1 MKYSKQCNYCVSL
14 VRKTKRTY
22 YGNLNEKE
30 VTDNRKFLKTVKPF
44 LSDKCPSNEK
54 VILVEEDEII
64 SKDSEMTEVLNT
76 LSSNIVNNLNIPEY
90 QTNAPISDNL
100 NGPVLKAIAK
110 YKNHPSIK
118 AIEKIP
124 KPDNLFNFSNVDK
137 EEVFKEIIRL
147 DASKASQDTD
157 VPTKVIKENA
167 DIFSHFLYPSVNAC
181 INNDDFPTFLKHA
194 NIIPAFKKGSKNI
207 KDNYRPISILKNISK
222 VYERIMFKQI
232 GEYMDPF
239 FSKFLC
245 GFRKGFSTQQ
255 CLIAFIEKWK
265 SAVYKGKYFGALLTD
280 LSKAFDCLPHELLI
294 AKLHACGFSLSA
306 LRLMYSYLSNR
317 KQRTKINE
325 SYSSWEEILYG
336 VPQGSILGP
345 LLFNIFM
352 CDLFLIVN
360 DIDFANYAD
369 DNTPFVFGNNPIEV
383 LKCLEDA
390 SDKLS
395 EWFSNNQMKANPGKC
410 QPYASSR
417 TPTSINIKGYVINNS
432 LCEKLLGVTIDS
444 KLSFNAHLDKILIS
458 FRGVLSMS
466 SGHNFVEWV
475 VHIWT

>member
-1 MKYSKQCNYCVSL
+1 MPFMNKELSKAIMGRTRFRNNFLKHRTDENRKKYSKQRNYCVSL
-14 VRKTKRTY
+14 LRKTKRTY
-22 YGNLNEKE
+22 YGNLNGKE
-30 VTDNRKFLKTVKPF
+30 VTDNRKFWKTVKPF
-44 LSDKCPSNEK
+44 LSDKCPSNEN
-54 VILVEEDEII
+54 VILVEEHEII
-64 SKDSEMTEVLNT
+64 SKDSEVAEVMNT
-76 LSSNIVNNLNIPEY
+76 FFSNIVSNLNIPEY
-90 QTNAPISDNL
+90 QMNDPVLDNI
-100 NGPVLKAIAK
+100 NDPVLKAIAK

-167 DIFSHFLYPSVNAC
+167 DIFSHFLYPSVNAS

-194 NIIPAFKKGSKNI
+194 NIIPAFKEGSKNI

-232 GEYMDPF
+232 REYMDPF
-239 FSKFLC
+239 FSKFQC

-265 SAVYKGKYFGALLTD
+265 SAVDKGKSFGALLTD
-280 LSKAFDCLPHELLI
+280 LSKAFDCLPHELLT
-294 AKLHACGFSLSA
+294 AKLHAYGFSLSA

-345 LLFNIFM
+345 LLFNIF
-352 CDLFLIVN
+352 V
-360 DIDFANYAD
+360 
-369 DNTPFVFGNNPIEV
+369 
-383 LKCLEDA
+383 
-390 SDKLS
+390 
-395 EWFSNNQMKANPGKC
+395 
-410 QPYASSR
+410 
-417 TPTSINIKGYVINNS
+417 
-432 LCEKLLGVTIDS
+432 
-444 KLSFNAHLDKILIS
+444 
-458 FRGVLSMS
+458 
-466 SGHNFVEWV
+466 
-475 VHIWT
+475 